1 MNLDHWLS
9 QAAKGM
15 LRIAVSLNK
24 VLDVNSGI
32 LLEVREQSGTLELIK
47 VGCYDIGGDLEMPQI
62 ENTAWLVR

>member
-1 MNLDHWLS
+1 
-9 QAAKGM
+9 M